1 MAQAAR
7 AALVEIVVEEA
18 NHAADAPI
26 RQARDAQ
33 RPLPHRRGEHS
44 RDAGDAAMYRL
55 DQADDAGDGQPNAP
69 AMIGSEYP
77 ALLHHGQAIVIEAP
91 FGVGGAHNLEAA
103 CCCLAA
109 PEMRRDWLQWQLSAT
124 LLTWFSRATRKSF
137 RLADFRQ

>member
-1 MAQAAR
+1 
-7 AALVEIVVEEA
+7 
-18 NHAADAPI
+18 
-26 RQARDAQ
+26 
-33 RPLPHRRGEHS
+33 
-44 RDAGDAAMYRL
+44 MYRL
-55 DQADDAGDGQPNAP
+55 DQADDAGDGQPTAP

-77 ALLHHGQAIVIEAP
+77 ALFHHGQAIGIEAP